1 MKDGFIQLSVKS
13 DQDGLRLDQLLA
25 TVISRRLAKK
35 MIEQGAVFLNK
46 SRCKIAGRHVHA
58 GAKVSFPE
66 KLPEPPPPIDMTNFI
81 IGETEDFIAVNKP
94 YLWPTAPTPFGDLYC
109 IQRAVEKAVGLKT
122 TWIFQ
127 RLDFHTTGVLVFA
140 KNAAALKTV
149 ENYPAIKEYL
159 AVTKGRGI
167 KPQKIDLP
175 IAPDPVR
182 KERYIV
188 KKGGMGAVTEI
199 LAVDERDSFSVL
211 RLKLHTGRTHQIRVH
226 LSHLGFGVMGDP
238 WYGNAENF
246 EGSNLMMLHSAR
258 YIIEAPQPVVFEV
271 KPPEIWPEIRI

>member
-66 KLPEPPPPIDMTNFI
+66 KLPAPPPPIDAEDFI

-94 YLWPTAPTPFGDLYC
+94 FLWPTAPTPFGDLYC
-109 IQRAVEKAVGLKT
+109 VQRAVEKSAGLKT

-127 RLDFHTTGVLVFA
+127 RLDYHTTGVLVFA
-140 KNAAALKTV
+140 KNSAALKTV
-149 ENYPAIKEYL
+149 EKYPTVKEYL
-159 AVTKGRGI
+159 AVVSAKGI
-167 KPQKIDLP
+167 KPQMINLP
-175 IAPDPVR
+175 IAPDPLR

-188 KKGGMGAVTEI
+188 KKGGVDSVTEI
-199 LAVDERDSFSVL
+199 LTVDERETFSILKL
-211 RLKLHTGRTHQIRVH
+211 RLHTGRTHQIRVH
-226 LSHLGFGVMGDP
+226 LSHLGYGVMGDP
-238 WYGNAENF
+238 WYGDVHKF
-246 EGSNLMMLHSAR
+246 EGCDLMMLHSFR
-258 YIIEAPQPVVFEV
+258 YVIEAPEPVVFEA
-271 KPPEIWPEIRI
+271 KPPKLWPEIS